1 MPEIRQEGDTM
12 GEFLGKR
19 VIPRHEGDWDK
30 ARSYEPLM
38 IVLDPETGDG
48 YISRYDVPAGT
59 LLTNEH
65 YWARCS
71 HFNAQMHRLET
82 DVAEDVEGMHTDLA
96 NTKSAMS
103 EELSQTHQKMA
114 EELSETE
121 NRMGEKVTA
130 ATSAMKDTQNSMDA
144 AVAQM
149 NKRLDA
155 NVTASTDSKADYAA
169 ELVDTR
175 VDSEG
180 TTYPSA
186 GEAIRSITA
195 GLARKIAPTEMG
207 TAYRNENTVQNS
219 MEGAAVHCLVHHV
232 SGYTGTFLGF
242 FSSYE
247 ECKEKSFRVVI
258 LSNKVP
264 YEGQAIITNSPNAWG
279 SDNGKVGCVA
289 LGAVKL
295 NEENGY
301 PAAFDLDFSES
312 RWEEF
317 VTKYTASRKFYFC
330 IRREKATAQDSE
342 FYVYAY
348 ETTDVKDFGWKYVS
362 EHDCLRI
369 LEQEIINA
377 RAGEASLP
385 QLLRAHEAILKEV
398 TDCHTDSAGVEYDS
412 LAERLKLI
420 DAMAAPRLPVSSYFA
435 PRDNTNGE
443 LKTGAMGVS
452 AVGENVQ
459 FKFDHTAY
467 VTEYEQTAW
476 SSVHFAFCISY
487 EQMMKLKGLDRLYLE
502 LFFEGVGEEGNKEQT
517 GKVLNP
523 RFYVNSVGNWAS
535 SVNPSVVVP
544 ITVGSKVFYHLE
556 QEMVEKVLEKERPL
570 YIVFAGSFMDNAVVK
585 DLGQVCLTVSIVNQR
600 SSGILTPFISY
611 ADSAE
616 TAAFANEAGKAI
628 QAENASY
635 AENADYAGSA
645 GSAVIADN
653 FFLVPAEELLNH
665 PGVRYSSGLDTLAY
679 PEKYPYAYRFGFQST
694 GNRASAKISGTG
706 FDQVVEFSIGL
717 SKESDQPHNQG
728 YAKQLSGMMSFDE
741 MLRKFEEGYQ
751 YCYLCEIEEF
761 ENCPEGVQG
770 GAYDN
775 RLLIAYYLDGK
786 FTNPINVSPVLKRII
801 YGNRKMYVWRFAFTQ
816 EILEAIQVQKEAGTF
831 SASWFGIWNTR
842 KYSGEEPVVWTPK
855 WYWQDYAFAD
865 DSFSNEDMATFFQS
879 KYTYWCSYVNHGKL
893 KERFAEVDASLEQL
907 KSGAEKAEER
917 LNGQEARI
925 KNLEKPTVLTGIVCW
940 GDSLTAGGGWTSTLQ
955 KLSGIPVYNGGTGG
969 ENARTIAAR
978 QGADVMLVNN
988 ITIPAACEP
997 VTIAVRKT
1005 DSGILT
1011 EEGYKVTPL
1020 LQGGAHVNPV
1030 KIGEVEGT
1038 LRWTGTNYA
1047 DTNGIWTFT
1056 RSAAGEAVTI
1066 KRPTAVRTAFDRL
1079 HNQPSEVMILFIGQ
1093 NGGYADLT
1101 DLIRMHQQMISHFK
1115 GKEYLVLGLSSGTE
1129 SQRAE
1134 YEKQMKQAFGRRFVS
1149 LREYLAHPVYDTD
1162 GKTVISCYGL
1172 DDAGLDPTDADI
1184 ERIKQGQVPQTLLAD
1199 SVHYTAVAQAN
1210 NVAVCDLWHE
1220 SGINRR
1226 TWSVFG
1232 AQKNAVNEQYAKY
1245 QLDASGKV
1253 VGSTPQ
1259 RYVNGQ
1265 SYYQKRN
1272 GSIVL
1277 EKYTGSSPYPFNG
1290 DQLHCSTEGYARIGE
1305 CVVGSVIRT
1314 FGK

>member
-1 MPEIRQEGDTM
+1 MMPEIRQEGDTM

-38 IVLDPETGDG
+38 IVLDPEKGDG

-301 PAAFDLDFSES
+301 LAAFDLDFSES

-1172 DDAGLDPTDADI
+1172 DDAGFDPTDADI

-1199 SVHYTAVAQAN
+1199 SVHYTAATKTVIGTM
-1210 NVAVCDLWHE
+1210 LYKKMIE
-1220 SGINRR
+1220 LGIL
-1226 TWSVFG
+1226 
-1232 AQKNAVNEQYAKY
+1232 EQ
-1245 QLDASGKV
+1245 
-1253 VGSTPQ
+1253 
-1259 RYVNGQ
+1259 
-1265 SYYQKRN
+1265 
-1272 GSIVL
+1272 
-1277 EKYTGSSPYPFNG
+1277 
-1290 DQLHCSTEGYARIGE
+1290 
-1305 CVVGSVIRT
+1305 
-1314 FGK
+1314 

>member
-1 MPEIRQEGDTM
+1 MMPEIRQEGDTM

-301 PAAFDLDFSES
+301 LAAFDLDFSES

-1199 SVHYTAVAQAN
+1199 SVHYTAATKTVIGTM
-1210 NVAVCDLWHE
+1210 LYKKMIE
-1220 SGINRR
+1220 LGIL
-1226 TWSVFG
+1226 
-1232 AQKNAVNEQYAKY
+1232 EQ
-1245 QLDASGKV
+1245 
-1253 VGSTPQ
+1253 
-1259 RYVNGQ
+1259 
-1265 SYYQKRN
+1265 
-1272 GSIVL
+1272 
-1277 EKYTGSSPYPFNG
+1277 
-1290 DQLHCSTEGYARIGE
+1290 
-1305 CVVGSVIRT
+1305 
-1314 FGK
+1314 

>member
-1 MPEIRQEGDTM
+1 M

-19 VIPRHEGDWDK
+19 VVPRHEGDWDK

-65 YWARCS
+65 YWAKCS
-71 HFNAQMHRLET
+71 HFNAQMRRLET
-82 DVAEDVEGMHTDLA
+82 DVAEDVEGMHSDLA
-96 NTKSAMS
+96 STKAAMS
-103 EELSQTHQKMA
+103 EELSQTHEKMA

-195 GLARKIAPTEMG
+195 GLARKIVPVDWG
-207 TAYRNENTVQNS
+207 TATRNESTIQNS
-219 MEGAAVHCLVHHV
+219 MEGSVVHCVVHHV

-242 FSSYE
+242 FGPYE
-247 ECKEKSFRVVI
+247 ECKGKSFRIVI
-258 LSNKVP
+258 LSNQVP
-264 YEGQAIITNSPNAWG
+264 YEGQAVITNSPNAWG
-279 SDNGKVGCVA
+279 SDNGKVGCVV

-301 PAAFDLDFSES
+301 LAAFDLDLSES

-317 VTKYTASRKFYFC
+317 VTKYTSSRKLYFC
-330 IRREKATAQDSE
+330 VRRESAAAQDSE

-348 ETTDVKDFGWKYVS
+348 ETTAIKDLGWKYVS
-362 EHDCLRI
+362 EHDRLRM
-369 LEQEIINA
+369 LEREIINA
-377 RAGEASLP
+377 RGEAASLP
-385 QLLRAHEAILKEV
+385 QLLRAYEAILQEV
-398 TDCHTDSAGVEYDS
+398 TDCHTDSSGILYENLSD
-412 LAERLKLI
+412 RLKLL

-443 LKTGAMGVS
+443 LKIGAMGASV
-452 AVGENVQ
+452 VGENVQ

-502 LFFEGVGEEGNKEQT
+502 LLFEGVGEEGNKEQA

-570 YIVFAGSFMDNAVVK
+570 YIVFAGSFLNNEIVEN
-585 DLGQVCLTVSIVNQR
+585 LGQVCLTVSIVNQR

-616 TAAFANEAGKAI
+616 TAAYANEAGKAI

-635 AENADYAGSA
+635 AVNADYAGSA

-653 FFLVPAEELLNH
+653 FFLVPAEELLNR
-665 PGVRYSSGLDTLAY
+665 PGVRYSFGLDTLVY

-694 GNRASAKISGTG
+694 GNRATFQINGTG

-728 YAKQLSGMMSFDE
+728 YAKNLNGMMSFDE
-741 MLRKFEEGYQ
+741 MLQKFEEGYQ

-761 ENCPEGVQG
+761 EDCPEGVQG

-786 FTNPINVSPVLKRII
+786 FTNPINVSPVLKRTIH
-801 YGNRKMYVWRFAFTQ
+801 GNRKMYVWRFAFTQ
-816 EILEAIQVQKEAGTF
+816 EMLEVIRAQKEAGTF

-842 KYSGEEPVVWTPK
+842 KYTGEEPVVWTPK

-907 KSGAEKAEER
+907 KSGVEKAEET
-917 LNGQEARI
+917 LNGQEVRI
-925 KNLEKPTVLTGIVCW
+925 KNLEKPTALTGIVCW

-955 KLSGIPVYNGGTGG
+955 KLSGLPVYNGGTGG

-978 QGADVMLVNN
+978 QGADVMLVND

-1056 RSAAGEAVTI
+1056 RSVAGEAVTI
-1066 KRPTAVRTAFDRL
+1066 KRPTAIRTAFDRL
-1079 HNQPSEVMILFIGQ
+1079 HNQASEVMILFIGQ
-1093 NGGYADLT
+1093 NGGYTDLA

-1184 ERIKQGQVPQTLLAD
+1184 ERIKLGQVPQTLLAD
-1199 SVHYTAVAQAN
+1199 SVHYTAATKTVIGTMLYKKM
-1210 NVAVCDLWHE
+1210 VELGILE
-1220 SGINRR
+1220 S
-1226 TWSVFG
+1226 
-1232 AQKNAVNEQYAKY
+1232 
-1245 QLDASGKV
+1245 
-1253 VGSTPQ
+1253 
-1259 RYVNGQ
+1259 
-1265 SYYQKRN
+1265 
-1272 GSIVL
+1272 
-1277 EKYTGSSPYPFNG
+1277 
-1290 DQLHCSTEGYARIGE
+1290 
-1305 CVVGSVIRT
+1305 
-1314 FGK
+1314 

>member
-1 MPEIRQEGDTM
+1 M

-19 VIPRHEGDWDK
+19 VVPRHEGDWDK

-65 YWARCS
+65 YWAKCS

-82 DVAEDVEGMHTDLA
+82 DVAEDVEGMHSDLA
-96 NTKSAMS
+96 STKAAMS
-103 EELSQTHQKMA
+103 EELSQTRQKMA

-175 VDSEG
+175 VDNEG

-195 GLARKIAPTEMG
+195 GLARKIVPVHWG
-207 TAYRNENTVQNS
+207 TATRNESTIQNS
-219 MEGAAVHCLVHHV
+219 MEGSAVHCVVHHV

-242 FSSYE
+242 FGPYE
-247 ECKEKSFRVVI
+247 ECKGKSFRVVI
-258 LSNKVP
+258 LSNQVP

-279 SDNGKVGCVA
+279 SDNGKVGCVV

-301 PAAFDLDFSES
+301 LAAFDLDLSES

-317 VTKYTASRKFYFC
+317 VTKYTSSRKLYFC
-330 IRREKATAQDSE
+330 VRRESAAAQDSE

-348 ETTDVKDFGWKYVS
+348 ETTAIKDLSWKYVS
-362 EHDCLRI
+362 EHDRLRM
-369 LEQEIINA
+369 LEREIINA
-377 RAGEASLP
+377 RGEEASLP
-385 QLLRAHEAILKEV
+385 QLLRAYEAILQEV
-398 TDCHTDSAGVEYDS
+398 TDCHTDSSGILYENLSD
-412 LAERLKLI
+412 RLKLL

-443 LKTGAMGVS
+443 LKTGAMGASV
-452 AVGENVQ
+452 VGENVQ

-502 LFFEGVGEEGNKEQT
+502 LLFEGVGEEGNKEQT

-570 YIVFAGSFMDNAVVK
+570 YVVFAGSFMDNAVVK

-653 FFLVPAEELLNH
+653 FFLVPAEELLNR
-665 PGVRYSSGLDTLAY
+665 PGVRYSFGLDTLAY

-728 YAKQLSGMMSFDE
+728 YAKHLSGMMSFDE
-741 MLRKFEEGYQ
+741 MLQKFEEGYQ

-761 ENCPEGVQG
+761 EDCPEGVQG

-786 FTNPINVSPVLKRII
+786 FTNSINISPVLKRTI
-801 YGNRKMYVWRFAFTQ
+801 YGNRKLYVWRFAFTQ
-816 EILEAIQVQKEAGTF
+816 EMLEVIREQKEAGTF

-842 KYSGEEPVVWTPK
+842 KYTGEEPVVWTPK

-865 DSFSNEDMATFFQS
+865 DRFSNEDMATFFQS

-907 KSGAEKAEER
+907 ESGVEKAEET
-917 LNGQEARI
+917 LNAQEARI

-955 KLSGIPVYNGGTGG
+955 KLSGLPVYNGGTGG

-978 QGADVMLVNN
+978 QGADVMLVND

-1056 RSAAGEAVTI
+1056 RSVAGEAVTI
-1066 KRPTAVRTAFDRL
+1066 KRPTAIRTAFDRL
-1079 HNQPSEVMILFIGQ
+1079 HNQASEVMILFIGQ
-1093 NGGYADLT
+1093 NGGYTDLA

-1184 ERIKQGQVPQTLLAD
+1184 ERIKLGQVPQTLLAD
-1199 SVHYTAVAQAN
+1199 SVHYTAATKTVIGTMLYKKM
-1210 NVAVCDLWHE
+1210 VELGILE
-1220 SGINRR
+1220 S
-1226 TWSVFG
+1226 
-1232 AQKNAVNEQYAKY
+1232 
-1245 QLDASGKV
+1245 
-1253 VGSTPQ
+1253 
-1259 RYVNGQ
+1259 
-1265 SYYQKRN
+1265 
-1272 GSIVL
+1272 
-1277 EKYTGSSPYPFNG
+1277 
-1290 DQLHCSTEGYARIGE
+1290 
-1305 CVVGSVIRT
+1305 
-1314 FGK
+1314 

>member
-82 DVAEDVEGMHTDLA
+82 NVAEDVEGMHTDLA

-130 ATSAMKDTQNSMDA
+130 ATSAMKDTQSSMDA
-144 AVAQM
+144 AVVQM

-180 TTYPSA
+180 TTYPNA

-195 GLARKIAPTEMG
+195 GLARKIVPAEMG

-242 FSSYE
+242 FGSYE

-301 PAAFDLDFSES
+301 LAVFDLDFSES

-348 ETTDVKDFGWKYVS
+348 ETTAVKDLGWKYVS
-362 EHDCLRI
+362 EYDWLRMMEREI
-369 LEQEIINA
+369 LNA
-377 RAGEASLP
+377 RGGEASLS
-385 QLLRAHEAILKEV
+385 QLLRAHEVILQEV
-398 TDCHTDSAGVEYDS
+398 TDCHSDSSGILYENLSD
-412 LAERLKLI
+412 RLKLL

-665 PGVRYSSGLDTLAY
+665 PGVRYSFGLDTLAY
-679 PEKYPYAYRFGFQST
+679 PEQYPYAYRYGFQST
-694 GNRASAKISGTG
+694 GNRASAKINGTG

-786 FTNPINVSPVLKRII
+786 FTNPINVSPVLKRTI
-801 YGNRKMYVWRFAFTQ
+801 YGNRKMYVWKFAFTQ

-855 WYWQDYAFAD
+855 WYWQDYAFVD

-879 KYTYWCSYVNHGKL
+879 KYTFWCSYVNHGKL

-925 KNLEKPTVLTGIVCW
+925 KNLEKPMVLTGIVCW
-940 GDSLTAGGGWTSTLQ
+940 GDSLTAGGGWTATLQ

-1020 LQGGAHVNPV
+1020 LQGGAHVNPA

-1199 SVHYTAVAQAN
+1199 SVHYTAATKTVIGTM
-1210 NVAVCDLWHE
+1210 LYKKMIE
-1220 SGINRR
+1220 LGIL
-1226 TWSVFG
+1226 
-1232 AQKNAVNEQYAKY
+1232 EQ
-1245 QLDASGKV
+1245 
-1253 VGSTPQ
+1253 
-1259 RYVNGQ
+1259 
-1265 SYYQKRN
+1265 
-1272 GSIVL
+1272 
-1277 EKYTGSSPYPFNG
+1277 
-1290 DQLHCSTEGYARIGE
+1290 
-1305 CVVGSVIRT
+1305 
-1314 FGK
+1314 

>member
-114 EELSETE
+114 EELSKTE

-195 GLARKIAPTEMG
+195 GLARKIVPAEMG

-242 FSSYE
+242 FGPYE

-301 PAAFDLDFSES
+301 LAAFDLDFSES

-317 VTKYTASRKFYFC
+317 VTKYTVSRKLYFC

-420 DAMAAPRLPVSSYFA
+420 DAMAAPRLPVSYFFG
-435 PRDNTNGE
+435 PRDNTNGV
-443 LKTGAMGVS
+443 LSKGVTGAEVDGQ
-452 AVGENVQ
+452 NVV
-459 FKFDHTAY
+459 FKFDHAAY
-467 VTEYEQTAW
+467 VTQYEKLQW
-476 SSVHFAFCISY
+476 SSLHFAYCISY
-487 EQMMKLKGLDRLYLE
+487 EQMMKLKRLDRLYLE
-502 LFFEGVGEEGNKEQT
+502 LTLEGIGPEGNKELE
-517 GKVLNP
+517 GAEVKV
-523 RFYVNSVGNWAS
+523 RFYVNSIGSWAS
-535 SVNPSVVVP
+535 TVTPIITTSV
-544 ITVGSKVFYHLE
+544 TVGSRIFCPLE
-556 QEMVEKVLEKERPL
+556 QEMVEKVIALGKPL
-570 YIVFAGSFMDNAVVK
+570 YIVFAGSFLNDKIVEN
-585 DLGQVCLTVSIVNQR
+585 LGQIQLTTSIVNQQSFIAR
-600 SSGILTPFISY
+600 SRFISR
-611 ADSAE
+611 ADHAE
-616 TAAFANEAGKAI
+616 TATFANEAGSATHAKE
-628 QAENASY
+628 AES
-635 AENADYAGSA
+635 AEEAGYAGSA
-645 GSAVIADN
+645 GSAVVADN
-653 FFLVPAEELLNH
+653 FFMVPADELLNQEK
-665 PGVRYSSGLDTLAY
+665 VRYSPGMDTLQY
-679 PEKYPYAYRFGFQST
+679 PEQYPYAYRYGFQST
-694 GNRASAKISGTG
+694 GNRASAKINGTG
-706 FDQVVEFSIGL
+706 FDQVVEFHIGL
-717 SKESDQPHNQG
+717 SKESDQTHNQG
-728 YAKQLSGMMSFDE
+728 YKKDISGMISFDD
-741 MLRKFEEGYQ
+741 MLRKFREGYQ
-751 YCYLCEIEEF
+751 YCYLCEIEEC
-761 ENCPEGVQG
+761 EDHPEGVQG

-786 FTNPINVSPVLKRII
+786 FTNPINVAPVLKRTI
-801 YGNRKMYVWRFAFTQ
+801 YGNRRMYVWKFAFTQ
-816 EILEAIQVQKEAGTF
+816 EILDVIQAQEAAGTF
-831 SASWFGIWNTR
+831 KTGWFGIWNTL
-842 KYSGEEPVVWTPK
+842 KYSGEKPVEWTPK
-855 WYWQDYAFAD
+855 WYWQDIVFTDDHFSAD
-865 DSFSNEDMATFFQS
+865 EVATYFQS
-879 KYTYWCSYVNHGKL
+879 KYTYWGSYVNHGKL
-893 KERFAEVDASLEQL
+893 KERFARLDSSMEQMAAD
-907 KSGAEKAEER
+907 AEKTGNNVKKVEETVNSQEER
-917 LNGQEARI
+917 I
-925 KNLEKPTVLTGIVCW
+925 KKLEKSSTALTGIVCW

-1199 SVHYTAVAQAN
+1199 SVHYTAATKTVIGTM
-1210 NVAVCDLWHE
+1210 LYKKMIE
-1220 SGINRR
+1220 LGIL
-1226 TWSVFG
+1226 
-1232 AQKNAVNEQYAKY
+1232 EQ
-1245 QLDASGKV
+1245 
-1253 VGSTPQ
+1253 
-1259 RYVNGQ
+1259 
-1265 SYYQKRN
+1265 
-1272 GSIVL
+1272 
-1277 EKYTGSSPYPFNG
+1277 
-1290 DQLHCSTEGYARIGE
+1290 
-1305 CVVGSVIRT
+1305 
-1314 FGK
+1314 

>member
-195 GLARKIAPTEMG
+195 GLARKIVPTEMG

-301 PAAFDLDFSES
+301 LEAFDLDFSES

-317 VTKYTASRKFYFC
+317 VTKYTASRKLYFC

-348 ETTDVKDFGWKYVS
+348 ETTAVKDLGWKYVS
-362 EHDCLRI
+362 EYDWLRI

-385 QLLRAHEAILKEV
+385 QLLRVHEAILKEV

-420 DAMAAPRLPVSSYFA
+420 DAMAAPRLPVSHYFG
-435 PRDNTNGE
+435 PKDNTNGA
-443 LKTGAMGVS
+443 LSKGVTGAEVDGQ
-452 AVGENVQ
+452 NVV
-459 FKFDHTAY
+459 FKFDYAAY
-467 VTEYEQTAW
+467 VTQYEKPQW
-476 SSVHFAFCISY
+476 SSLHFAYCISY
-487 EQMMKLKGLDRLYLE
+487 EQMMKLKRLDRLYLE
-502 LFFEGVGEEGNKEQT
+502 LTLEGIGPEGNKELE
-517 GKVLNP
+517 GAEVKV
-523 RFYVNSVGNWAS
+523 RFYVNSIGSWAS
-535 SVNPSVVVP
+535 TVTPIITTSV
-544 ITVGSKVFYHLE
+544 TVGSRIFYPLE
-556 QEMVEKVLEKERPL
+556 QEMVEKVIALGKPL
-570 YIVFAGSFMDNAVVK
+570 YIVFAGSFLNDKIVEN
-585 DLGQVCLTVSIVNQR
+585 LGQIQLTTSIVNQQSFIAR
-600 SSGILTPFISY
+600 SRFISR
-611 ADSAE
+611 ADHAE
-616 TAAFANEAGKAI
+616 TATFANEAGSATHAKN
-628 QAENASY
+628 AES
-635 AENADYAGSA
+635 AEEAGYAGSA
-645 GSAVIADN
+645 GSAVVADN
-653 FFLVPAEELLNH
+653 FFMVPADELLNQEK
-665 PGVRYSSGLDTLAY
+665 VRYSPGMDTLQY
-679 PEKYPYAYRFGFQST
+679 PDQYPYAYRYGFQST
-694 GNRASAKISGTG
+694 GNRASAKINGTG
-706 FDQVVEFSIGL
+706 FDQVVEFHIGL
-717 SKESDQPHNQG
+717 SKESDQTHNQG
-728 YAKQLSGMMSFDE
+728 YKKDISGMISFDD

-988 ITIPAACEP
+988 ITIPATCEP

-1056 RSAAGEAVTI
+1056 RSVAGEAVTI

-1199 SVHYTAVAQAN
+1199 SVHYTAATKTVIGTM
-1210 NVAVCDLWHE
+1210 LYKKMIE
-1220 SGINRR
+1220 LGIL
-1226 TWSVFG
+1226 
-1232 AQKNAVNEQYAKY
+1232 EQ
-1245 QLDASGKV
+1245 
-1253 VGSTPQ
+1253 
-1259 RYVNGQ
+1259 
-1265 SYYQKRN
+1265 
-1272 GSIVL
+1272 
-1277 EKYTGSSPYPFNG
+1277 
-1290 DQLHCSTEGYARIGE
+1290 
-1305 CVVGSVIRT
+1305 
-1314 FGK
+1314 

>member
-1 MPEIRQEGDTM
+1 M

-121 NRMGEKVTA
+121 NRVTSNVNA
-130 ATSAMKDTQNSMDA
+130 ATKAMQSTQNGMDA

-186 GEAIRSITA
+186 GEAMRSITA
-195 GLARKIAPTEMG
+195 GLLRKIVPVEMG
-207 TAYRNENTVQNS
+207 IAYRNENTVQNS
-219 MEGAAVHCLVHHV
+219 MEGAAVRCLVHHV

-242 FSSYE
+242 FGSYE
-247 ECKEKSFRVVI
+247 ECKEKSFRIVI
-258 LSNKVP
+258 LSNQVP

-279 SDNGKVGCVA
+279 SDSGKVGCVP
-289 LGAVKL
+289 LSAVKL

-301 PAAFDLDFSES
+301 LAAFDLDFSES

-317 VTKYTASRKFYFC
+317 VTKYTASRKLYFC
-330 IRREKATAQDSE
+330 IRREKAAAQDSE

-348 ETTDVKDFGWKYVS
+348 ETTAVKDLGWKYVS

-377 RAGEASLP
+377 RGGEASLS
-385 QLLRAHEAILKEV
+385 QLLRAHEVILQEV
-398 TDCHTDSAGVEYDS
+398 TDCHSDSSGILYENLSD
-412 LAERLKLI
+412 RLKLL

-570 YIVFAGSFMDNAVVK
+570 YIVFAGSFMDNRHSDSVYQ
-585 DLGQVCLTVSIVNQR
+585 LCGQCR
-600 SSGILTPFISY
+600 
-611 ADSAE
+611 
-616 TAAFANEAGKAI
+616 
-628 QAENASY
+628 
-635 AENADYAGSA
+635 
-645 GSAVIADN
+645 
-653 FFLVPAEELLNH
+653 
-665 PGVRYSSGLDTLAY
+665 
-679 PEKYPYAYRFGFQST
+679 
-694 GNRASAKISGTG
+694 
-706 FDQVVEFSIGL
+706 
-717 SKESDQPHNQG
+717 
-728 YAKQLSGMMSFDE
+728 
-741 MLRKFEEGYQ
+741 
-751 YCYLCEIEEF
+751 
-761 ENCPEGVQG
+761 
-770 GAYDN
+770 
-775 RLLIAYYLDGK
+775 
-786 FTNPINVSPVLKRII
+786 
-801 YGNRKMYVWRFAFTQ
+801 
-816 EILEAIQVQKEAGTF
+816 
-831 SASWFGIWNTR
+831 
-842 KYSGEEPVVWTPK
+842 
-855 WYWQDYAFAD
+855 
-865 DSFSNEDMATFFQS
+865 
-879 KYTYWCSYVNHGKL
+879 
-893 KERFAEVDASLEQL
+893 
-907 KSGAEKAEER
+907 
-917 LNGQEARI
+917 
-925 KNLEKPTVLTGIVCW
+925 
-940 GDSLTAGGGWTSTLQ
+940 
-955 KLSGIPVYNGGTGG
+955 NGG
-969 ENARTIAAR
+969 IC
-978 QGADVMLVNN
+978 Q
-988 ITIPAACEP
+988 
-997 VTIAVRKT
+997 
-1005 DSGILT
+1005 
-1011 EEGYKVTPL
+1011 
-1020 LQGGAHVNPV
+1020 
-1030 KIGEVEGT
+1030 
-1038 LRWTGTNYA
+1038 
-1047 DTNGIWTFT
+1047 
-1056 RSAAGEAVTI
+1056 
-1066 KRPTAVRTAFDRL
+1066 
-1079 HNQPSEVMILFIGQ
+1079 
-1093 NGGYADLT
+1093 
-1101 DLIRMHQQMISHFK
+1101 
-1115 GKEYLVLGLSSGTE
+1115 
-1129 SQRAE
+1129 
-1134 YEKQMKQAFGRRFVS
+1134 
-1149 LREYLAHPVYDTD
+1149 
-1162 GKTVISCYGL
+1162 
-1172 DDAGLDPTDADI
+1172 
-1184 ERIKQGQVPQTLLAD
+1184 
-1199 SVHYTAVAQAN
+1199 
-1210 NVAVCDLWHE
+1210 
-1220 SGINRR
+1220 
-1226 TWSVFG
+1226 
-1232 AQKNAVNEQYAKY
+1232 
-1245 QLDASGKV
+1245 
-1253 VGSTPQ
+1253 
-1259 RYVNGQ
+1259 
-1265 SYYQKRN
+1265 
-1272 GSIVL
+1272 
-1277 EKYTGSSPYPFNG
+1277 
-1290 DQLHCSTEGYARIGE
+1290 
-1305 CVVGSVIRT
+1305 
-1314 FGK
+1314 

>member
-1 MPEIRQEGDTM
+1 M

-195 GLARKIAPTEMG
+195 GLARKIVPAEMG

-279 SDNGKVGCVA
+279 SDNGKIGCVA

-301 PAAFDLDFSES
+301 LAAFDLDFSES

-317 VTKYTASRKFYFC
+317 VTKYTSSRKLYFC
-330 IRREKATAQDSE
+330 VRRESAAAQDSE

-348 ETTDVKDFGWKYVS
+348 ETTAVKALGWKYVS
-362 EHDCLRI
+362 EYDWLRMMEREI
-369 LEQEIINA
+369 LNA
-377 RAGEASLP
+377 RGGEASLS
-385 QLLRAHEAILKEV
+385 QLLRAHEVILQEV
-398 TDCHTDSAGVEYDS
+398 TDCHSDSSGILYENLSD
-412 LAERLKLI
+412 RLKLL

-665 PGVRYSSGLDTLAY
+665 PGVRYSFGLDTLAY

-786 FTNPINVSPVLKRII
+786 FTNPINVSPVLKRTI
-801 YGNRKMYVWRFAFTQ
+801 YGKRKMYVWRFAFTQ
-816 EILEAIQVQKEAGTF
+816 EILEVIRIQKEVGTF

-907 KSGAEKAEER
+907 KFGAEKAEER

-988 ITIPAACEP
+988 ITIPATCEP

-1011 EEGYKVTPL
+1011 EEGHKVTPL

-1056 RSAAGEAVTI
+1056 RSVAGEAVTI
-1066 KRPTAVRTAFDRL
+1066 KRPTAIRTAFDRL

-1093 NGGYADLT
+1093 NGGYVDLT

-1199 SVHYTAVAQAN
+1199 SVHYTAATKTVIGTM
-1210 NVAVCDLWHE
+1210 LYKKMIE
-1220 SGINRR
+1220 LGIL
-1226 TWSVFG
+1226 
-1232 AQKNAVNEQYAKY
+1232 EQ
-1245 QLDASGKV
+1245 
-1253 VGSTPQ
+1253 
-1259 RYVNGQ
+1259 
-1265 SYYQKRN
+1265 
-1272 GSIVL
+1272 
-1277 EKYTGSSPYPFNG
+1277 
-1290 DQLHCSTEGYARIGE
+1290 
-1305 CVVGSVIRT
+1305 
-1314 FGK
+1314 

>member
-1 MPEIRQEGDTM
+1 M

-19 VIPRHEGDWDK
+19 VIPRHEGDWEK

-195 GLARKIAPTEMG
+195 GLARKIVPAEMG

-247 ECKEKSFRVVI
+247 ECKEKLFRVVI

-301 PAAFDLDFSES
+301 LAAFDLDFSES

-317 VTKYTASRKFYFC
+317 VTKYTASRKLYFC
-330 IRREKATAQDSE
+330 IRREKAAAQDSE

-377 RAGEASLP
+377 RAGEASLS

-398 TDCHTDSAGVEYDS
+398 TDCHSDSSGILYENLSD
-412 LAERLKLI
+412 RLKLL

-502 LFFEGVGEEGNKEQT
+502 LFFEGVGEKGNKEQT

-544 ITVGSKVFYHLE
+544 ITVGSSIIWSRRWWRRFWKR
-556 QEMVEKVLEKERPL
+556 KDRC
-570 YIVFAGSFMDNAVVK
+570 ISF
-585 DLGQVCLTVSIVNQR
+585 LPEVSW
-600 SSGILTPFISY
+600 T
-611 ADSAE
+611 
-616 TAAFANEAGKAI
+616 T
-628 QAENASY
+628 
-635 AENADYAGSA
+635 
-645 GSAVIADN
+645 
-653 FFLVPAEELLNH
+653 
-665 PGVRYSSGLDTLAY
+665 
-679 PEKYPYAYRFGFQST
+679 
-694 GNRASAKISGTG
+694 
-706 FDQVVEFSIGL
+706 
-717 SKESDQPHNQG
+717 
-728 YAKQLSGMMSFDE
+728 QLS
-741 MLRKFEEGYQ
+741 
-751 YCYLCEIEEF
+751 
-761 ENCPEGVQG
+761 
-770 GAYDN
+770 
-775 RLLIAYYLDGK
+775 
-786 FTNPINVSPVLKRII
+786 RI
-801 YGNRKMYVWRFAFTQ
+801 W
-816 EILEAIQVQKEAGTF
+816 
-831 SASWFGIWNTR
+831 
-842 KYSGEEPVVWTPK
+842 
-855 WYWQDYAFAD
+855 D
-865 DSFSNEDMATFFQS
+865 
-879 KYTYWCSYVNHGKL
+879 
-893 KERFAEVDASLEQL
+893 
-907 KSGAEKAEER
+907 
-917 LNGQEARI
+917 
-925 KNLEKPTVLTGIVCW
+925 
-940 GDSLTAGGGWTSTLQ
+940 
-955 KLSGIPVYNGGTGG
+955 
-969 ENARTIAAR
+969 
-978 QGADVMLVNN
+978 
-988 ITIPAACEP
+988 
-997 VTIAVRKT
+997 
-1005 DSGILT
+1005 
-1011 EEGYKVTPL
+1011 
-1020 LQGGAHVNPV
+1020 
-1030 KIGEVEGT
+1030 
-1038 LRWTGTNYA
+1038 
-1047 DTNGIWTFT
+1047 
-1056 RSAAGEAVTI
+1056 RSA
-1066 KRPTAVRTAFDRL
+1066 
-1079 HNQPSEVMILFIGQ
+1079 
-1093 NGGYADLT
+1093 
-1101 DLIRMHQQMISHFK
+1101 
-1115 GKEYLVLGLSSGTE
+1115 
-1129 SQRAE
+1129 
-1134 YEKQMKQAFGRRFVS
+1134 
-1149 LREYLAHPVYDTD
+1149 
-1162 GKTVISCYGL
+1162 
-1172 DDAGLDPTDADI
+1172 
-1184 ERIKQGQVPQTLLAD
+1184 
-1199 SVHYTAVAQAN
+1199 
-1210 NVAVCDLWHE
+1210 
-1220 SGINRR
+1220 
-1226 TWSVFG
+1226 
-1232 AQKNAVNEQYAKY
+1232 
-1245 QLDASGKV
+1245 
-1253 VGSTPQ
+1253 
-1259 RYVNGQ
+1259 
-1265 SYYQKRN
+1265 
-1272 GSIVL
+1272 
-1277 EKYTGSSPYPFNG
+1277 
-1290 DQLHCSTEGYARIGE
+1290 
-1305 CVVGSVIRT
+1305 
-1314 FGK
+1314 

>member
-1 MPEIRQEGDTM
+1 M

-195 GLARKIAPTEMG
+195 GLARKIVPAEMG

-219 MEGAAVHCLVHHV
+219 IEGAAVHCLVHHV

-242 FSSYE
+242 FGSYE

-264 YEGQAIITNSPNAWG
+264 YEGQAIITNSQNAWG

-301 PAAFDLDFSES
+301 LTAFDLDLSES

-317 VTKYTASRKFYFC
+317 VTKYTSSRKLYFC
-330 IRREKATAQDSE
+330 VRRESAVAQDSE

-348 ETTDVKDFGWKYVS
+348 ETTALKDLGWKYVS
-362 EHDCLRI
+362 EHDRLRM

-377 RAGEASLP
+377 RGGEGSLS
-385 QLLRAHEAILKEV
+385 QLLQAHETILKEV

-420 DAMAAPRLPVSSYFA
+420 DAMAAPRLPVSYFFG
-435 PRDNTNGE
+435 PRDNTNGV
-443 LKTGAMGVS
+443 LSKGVTGAEVDGQ
-452 AVGENVQ
+452 NVV
-459 FKFDHTAY
+459 FKFDHAAY
-467 VTEYEQTAW
+467 VTQYEKLQW
-476 SSVHFAFCISY
+476 SSLHFAYCISY
-487 EQMMKLKGLDRLYLE
+487 EQMMKLKRLDRLYLE
-502 LFFEGVGEEGNKEQT
+502 LTLEGIGPEGNKELE
-517 GKVLNP
+517 GAEVKV
-523 RFYVNSVGNWAS
+523 RFYVNSIGNWAS
-535 SVNPSVVVP
+535 TVTPIITTSV
-544 ITVGSKVFYHLE
+544 TVGSRIFCPLE
-556 QEMVEKVLEKERPL
+556 QEMVEKVIALGKPL
-570 YIVFAGSFMDNAVVK
+570 YIVFAGSFLNDKIVEN
-585 DLGQVCLTVSIVNQR
+585 LGQIQLTTSIVNQQSFIAR
-600 SSGILTPFISY
+600 SRFISR
-611 ADSAE
+611 ADHAE
-616 TAAFANEAGKAI
+616 TATFANEAGSATHAKE
-628 QAENASY
+628 AES
-635 AENADYAGSA
+635 AEEAGYAGSA
-645 GSAVIADN
+645 GSAVVADN
-653 FFLVPAEELLNH
+653 FFMVPADELLNQEK
-665 PGVRYSSGLDTLAY
+665 VRYSPGMDTLQY
-679 PEKYPYAYRFGFQST
+679 PEQYPYAYRYGFQST
-694 GNRASAKISGTG
+694 GNRASAKINGTG
-706 FDQVVEFSIGL
+706 FDQVVEFHIGL
-717 SKESDQPHNQG
+717 SKESDQTHNQG
-728 YAKQLSGMMSFDE
+728 YKKDISGMISFDD
-741 MLRKFEEGYQ
+741 MLRKFREGYQ
-751 YCYLCEIEEF
+751 YCYLCEIEEC
-761 ENCPEGVQG
+761 EDHPEGVQG

-775 RLLIAYYLDGK
+775 RLLIAYYLDSK
-786 FTNPINVSPVLKRII
+786 FTNPINVSPVLKRTI
-801 YGNRKMYVWRFAFTQ
+801 YGNRKMYVWKFAFTQ

-855 WYWQDYAFAD
+855 WYWQDYAFVD

-1056 RSAAGEAVTI
+1056 RSVAGEAVTI
-1066 KRPTAVRTAFDRL
+1066 KRPTAIRTAFDRL

-1093 NGGYADLT
+1093 NGGYTDIA

-1199 SVHYTAVAQAN
+1199 SVHYTAATKTVIGTM
-1210 NVAVCDLWHE
+1210 LYKKMIE
-1220 SGINRR
+1220 LGIL
-1226 TWSVFG
+1226 
-1232 AQKNAVNEQYAKY
+1232 EQ
-1245 QLDASGKV
+1245 
-1253 VGSTPQ
+1253 
-1259 RYVNGQ
+1259 
-1265 SYYQKRN
+1265 
-1272 GSIVL
+1272 
-1277 EKYTGSSPYPFNG
+1277 
-1290 DQLHCSTEGYARIGE
+1290 
-1305 CVVGSVIRT
+1305 
-1314 FGK
+1314 

>member
-1 MPEIRQEGDTM
+1 M

-19 VIPRHEGDWDK
+19 VIPRHEGDWEK

-195 GLARKIAPTEMG
+195 GLARKIVPAEMG

-247 ECKEKSFRVVI
+247 ECKEKLFRVVI

-301 PAAFDLDFSES
+301 LAAFDLDFSES

-317 VTKYTASRKFYFC
+317 VTKYTASRKLYFC
-330 IRREKATAQDSE
+330 IRREKAAAQDSE

-377 RAGEASLP
+377 RAGEASLS

-398 TDCHTDSAGVEYDS
+398 TDCHSDSSGILYENLSD
-412 LAERLKLI
+412 RLKLL

-502 LFFEGVGEEGNKEQT
+502 LFFEGVGEKGNKEQT

-665 PGVRYSSGLDTLAY
+665 PGVRYSFGLDTLAY

-842 KYSGEEPVVWTPK
+842 KYSGEEHVVWTPK

-865 DSFSNEDMATFFQS
+865 DSFSDEDMATFFQS

-988 ITIPAACEP
+988 ITIPATCEP

-1056 RSAAGEAVTI
+1056 RSVAGEAVTI

-1115 GKEYLVLGLSSGTE
+1115 GKEYLVLGLSTGTE

-1199 SVHYTAVAQAN
+1199 SVHYTAATKTVIGTM
-1210 NVAVCDLWHE
+1210 LYKKMIE
-1220 SGINRR
+1220 LGIL
-1226 TWSVFG
+1226 
-1232 AQKNAVNEQYAKY
+1232 EQ
-1245 QLDASGKV
+1245 
-1253 VGSTPQ
+1253 
-1259 RYVNGQ
+1259 
-1265 SYYQKRN
+1265 
-1272 GSIVL
+1272 
-1277 EKYTGSSPYPFNG
+1277 
-1290 DQLHCSTEGYARIGE
+1290 
-1305 CVVGSVIRT
+1305 
-1314 FGK
+1314 

>member
-1 MPEIRQEGDTM
+1 M

-30 ARSYEPLM
+30 ARSYEPLI

-82 DVAEDVEGMHTDLA
+82 DVAEDVEGMHSDLA
-96 NTKSAMS
+96 STKAAMS
-103 EELSQTHQKMA
+103 NELKQTHEKMA

-130 ATSAMKDTQNSMDA
+130 ATSAMKDTQNSMDV
-144 AVAQM
+144 AVTQM

-195 GLARKIAPTEMG
+195 GLARKIVPAEMG

-242 FSSYE
+242 FGSYE

-301 PAAFDLDFSES
+301 LAAFDLDFSES

-398 TDCHTDSAGVEYDS
+398 TDCHSDSSGILYENLSD
-412 LAERLKLI
+412 RLKLL

-628 QAENASY
+628 QAENASH

-665 PGVRYSSGLDTLAY
+665 PGVRYSFGLDTLAY

-775 RLLIAYYLDGK
+775 RLLIAYYLDSK
-786 FTNPINVSPVLKRII
+786 FTNPINVSPVLKRTI

-978 QGADVMLVNN
+978 QGADVMLANN
-988 ITIPAACEP
+988 ITIPATCEP

-1199 SVHYTAVAQAN
+1199 SVHYTAATKTVIGTM
-1210 NVAVCDLWHE
+1210 LYKKMIE
-1220 SGINRR
+1220 LGIL
-1226 TWSVFG
+1226 
-1232 AQKNAVNEQYAKY
+1232 EQ
-1245 QLDASGKV
+1245 
-1253 VGSTPQ
+1253 
-1259 RYVNGQ
+1259 
-1265 SYYQKRN
+1265 
-1272 GSIVL
+1272 
-1277 EKYTGSSPYPFNG
+1277 
-1290 DQLHCSTEGYARIGE
+1290 
-1305 CVVGSVIRT
+1305 
-1314 FGK
+1314 

>member
-1 MPEIRQEGDTM
+1 M

-38 IVLDPETGDG
+38 IVLDPEKGDG

-301 PAAFDLDFSES
+301 LAAFDLDFSES

-1172 DDAGLDPTDADI
+1172 DDAGFDPTDADI

-1199 SVHYTAVAQAN
+1199 SVHYTAATKTVIGTM
-1210 NVAVCDLWHE
+1210 LYKKMIE
-1220 SGINRR
+1220 LGIL
-1226 TWSVFG
+1226 
-1232 AQKNAVNEQYAKY
+1232 EQ
-1245 QLDASGKV
+1245 
-1253 VGSTPQ
+1253 
-1259 RYVNGQ
+1259 
-1265 SYYQKRN
+1265 
-1272 GSIVL
+1272 
-1277 EKYTGSSPYPFNG
+1277 
-1290 DQLHCSTEGYARIGE
+1290 
-1305 CVVGSVIRT
+1305 
-1314 FGK
+1314 

>member
-1 MPEIRQEGDTM
+1 MEKKKARMLGDQQEGDTM

-48 YISRYDVPAGT
+48 YISRYEVPAGT
-59 LLTNEH
+59 MLTNEH
-65 YWARCS
+65 YWAKCS

-82 DVAEDVEGMHTDLA
+82 DVAEDVEGMHSDLA
-96 NTKSAMS
+96 STKDAMS
-103 EELSQTHQKMA
+103 EELSQTHQKMT

-121 NRMGEKVTA
+121 NRMGEKVDA
-130 ATSAMKDTQNSMDA
+130 ATSAMKDTQNSMDT

-155 NVTASTDSKADYAA
+155 NVTASTDGNADYAA

-186 GEAIRSITA
+186 GESIRSITT
-195 GLARKIAPTEMG
+195 GLARKIAPVDWG
-207 TAYRNENTVQNS
+207 TATRNENTVQNS
-219 MEGAAVHCLVHHV
+219 MEGSAVHCVVHHI

-242 FSSYE
+242 FGPYE

-258 LSNKVP
+258 LSNRVP

-279 SDNGKVGCVA
+279 SDNGKVGCVV

-301 PAAFDLDFSES
+301 LAAFDLDLSES

-317 VTKYTASRKFYFC
+317 VTKYTSSRKLYFC
-330 IRREKATAQDSE
+330 VRRESAAAQDSE

-348 ETTDVKDFGWKYVS
+348 ETTALKDLGWKYVS
-362 EHDCLRI
+362 EHDRLRM
-369 LEQEIINA
+369 LEREIINA
-377 RAGEASLP
+377 RGGEVSLP
-385 QLLRAHEAILKEV
+385 QLLQAHEAILKEV
-398 TDCHTDSAGVEYDS
+398 TDCHTDSAGVEYGS
-412 LAERLKLI
+412 LADRLKLI
-420 DAMAAPRLPVSSYFA
+420 DAMAAPRLPIASYFG
-435 PRDNTNGE
+435 PKDNENGA
-443 LKTGAMGVS
+443 LTKGATGAEVDGQ
-452 AVGENVQ
+452 NVI
-459 FKFDHTAY
+459 FRFDYAAY
-467 VTEYEQTAW
+467 VTQYEKTYW
-476 SSVHFAFCISY
+476 SSVHFTYCISY
-487 EQMMKLKGLDRLYLE
+487 EQMMKLKRLDRLYLE
-502 LFFEGVGEEGNKEQT
+502 LDFEGIGPEGNKTHEGEELRIQ
-517 GKVLNP
+517 
-523 RFYVNSVGNWAS
+523 FYVNGTSNWAS
-535 SVNPSVVVP
+535 TINPITGTSVV
-544 ITVGSKVFYHLE
+544 IGSRIFFPLE
-556 QEMVEKVLEKERPL
+556 QELVEKVLAKEKPL
-570 YIVFAGSFMDNAVVK
+570 YILFAGSFLNNDVVK
-585 DLGQVCLTVSIVNQR
+585 DLGQIQLTTSIVNQQSLIGR
-600 SSGILTPFISY
+600 SQFISHT
-611 ADSAE
+611 DHAE
-616 TAAFANEAGKAI
+616 TAAFANEAGSAVH
-628 QAENASY
+628 AEDAVR

-653 FFLVPAEELLNH
+653 FFLVPAEELLNR
-665 PGVRYSSGLDTLAY
+665 PGVRYSFGMDTVVY
-679 PEKYPYAYRFGFQST
+679 PEKYPYAYRYGFQST

-706 FDQVVEFSIGL
+706 FDQVVGFSIGL

-728 YAKQLSGMMSFDE
+728 YTKLLNGMLSFDE
-741 MLRKFEEGYQ
+741 MLRKFEEGYA
-751 YCYLCEIEEF
+751 YCYLCSIEEY
-761 ENCPEGVQG
+761 EDYPEGVQG

-775 RLLIAYYLDGK
+775 RLLIAYYLNDK
-786 FTNPINVSPVLKRII
+786 FTNPINVAPVLKRTI
-801 YGNRKMYVWRFAFTQ
+801 YGNRKMYVWRFVFTQ
-816 EILEAIQVQKEAGTF
+816 EMLESIQAQKDAGTF
-831 SASWFGIWNTR
+831 KPSWFGIWNTL
-842 KYSGEEPVVWTPK
+842 KYSGDEPVLWTPK

-879 KYTYWCSYVNHGKL
+879 KYTYWGSYVNHGKL
-893 KERFAEVDASLEQL
+893 KERFAEVDTSLEQL
-907 KSGAEKAEER
+907 ESGVEKVEET
-917 LNGQEARI
+917 LNEQEERI
-925 KNLEKPTVLTGIVCW
+925 KNLEKPAALTGIVCW

-1005 DSGILT
+1005 DSGIPT

-1056 RSAAGEAVTI
+1056 RSVAGEAVTI
-1066 KRPTAVRTAFDRL
+1066 KRPTAIRTAFDRL
-1079 HNQPSEVMILFIGQ
+1079 HNQASEVMLLFIGQ
-1093 NGGYADLT
+1093 NGGYADLA

-1184 ERIKQGQVPQTLLAD
+1184 ERIKLGQVPQTLLAD
-1199 SVHYTAVAQAN
+1199 SVHYTTATKTVIGTMLYKKM
-1210 NVAVCDLWHE
+1210 VEL
-1220 SGINRR
+1220 GIL
-1226 TWSVFG
+1226 
-1232 AQKNAVNEQYAKY
+1232 EQ
-1245 QLDASGKV
+1245 
-1253 VGSTPQ
+1253 
-1259 RYVNGQ
+1259 
-1265 SYYQKRN
+1265 
-1272 GSIVL
+1272 
-1277 EKYTGSSPYPFNG
+1277 
-1290 DQLHCSTEGYARIGE
+1290 
-1305 CVVGSVIRT
+1305 
-1314 FGK
+1314 

>member
-1 MPEIRQEGDTM
+1 M

-30 ARSYEPLM
+30 VRSYEPLM

-130 ATSAMKDTQNSMDA
+130 ATSAMKDTQSSMDA

-149 NKRLDA
+149 NKRMDA

-195 GLARKIAPTEMG
+195 GLARKIVPTEMG

-219 MEGAAVHCLVHHV
+219 MEGADVHCLIHHV

-242 FSSYE
+242 FGSYE

-258 LSNKVP
+258 LSNQVL

-279 SDNGKVGCVA
+279 SDNGKVGCMP
-289 LGAVKL
+289 LSAVKL

-301 PAAFDLDFSES
+301 LAAFDLDFSES

-317 VTKYTASRKFYFC
+317 VTKYTASRKLYFC
-330 IRREKATAQDSE
+330 IRREKAAAQDSE

-348 ETTDVKDFGWKYVS
+348 ETTAVKDLGWKYVS

-377 RAGEASLP
+377 RGGEASLS
-385 QLLRAHEAILKEV
+385 QLLRAHEVILQEV
-398 TDCHTDSAGVEYDS
+398 TDCHSDSSGILYENLSD
-412 LAERLKLI
+412 RLKLL

-600 SSGILTPFISY
+600 SSGILTPFISC

-694 GNRASAKISGTG
+694 GNRANAKISGTG

-786 FTNPINVSPVLKRII
+786 FTNPINVSPVLKRTI
-801 YGNRKMYVWRFAFTQ
+801 YGKRKMYVWRFAFTQ
-816 EILEAIQVQKEAGTF
+816 EILEVIRVQKEAGTF

-855 WYWQDYAFAD
+855 WYWQDYAFVD

-1056 RSAAGEAVTI
+1056 RSVAGEAVTI

-1199 SVHYTAVAQAN
+1199 SVHYTAATKTVIGTM
-1210 NVAVCDLWHE
+1210 LYKKMIE
-1220 SGINRR
+1220 LGIL
-1226 TWSVFG
+1226 
-1232 AQKNAVNEQYAKY
+1232 EQ
-1245 QLDASGKV
+1245 
-1253 VGSTPQ
+1253 
-1259 RYVNGQ
+1259 
-1265 SYYQKRN
+1265 
-1272 GSIVL
+1272 
-1277 EKYTGSSPYPFNG
+1277 
-1290 DQLHCSTEGYARIGE
+1290 
-1305 CVVGSVIRT
+1305 
-1314 FGK
+1314 

>member
-82 DVAEDVEGMHTDLA
+82 NVAEDVEGMHTDLA

-114 EELSETE
+114 EELFETE
-121 NRMGEKVTA
+121 NRVASNVNA
-130 ATSAMKDTQNSMDA
+130 ATKAMQSTQNSMDA

-180 TTYPSA
+180 TTYSSS
-186 GEAIRSITA
+186 GEAMRSITA
-195 GLARKIAPTEMG
+195 GLVRKIVPAEMG

-219 MEGAAVHCLVHHV
+219 MEGSAVRCLVHHV

-242 FSSYE
+242 FGSYE

-258 LSNKVP
+258 LSNQVL

-279 SDNGKVGCVA
+279 SDNGKVGCMP
-289 LGAVKL
+289 LSAVKL

-301 PAAFDLDFSES
+301 LAAFDLDFSES

-317 VTKYTASRKFYFC
+317 VTKYTASRKLYFC
-330 IRREKATAQDSE
+330 IRREKAAAQDSE

-348 ETTDVKDFGWKYVS
+348 ETTAVKDLGWKYVS

-377 RAGEASLP
+377 RGGEASLS
-385 QLLRAHEAILKEV
+385 QLLRAHEVILQEV
-398 TDCHTDSAGVEYDS
+398 TDCHSDSSGILYENLSD
-412 LAERLKLI
+412 RLKLL

-600 SSGILTPFISY
+600 SSGILTPFISC
-611 ADSAE
+611 ADRAE

-786 FTNPINVSPVLKRII
+786 FTNPINVSPVLKRTI
-801 YGNRKMYVWRFAFTQ
+801 YGKRKMYVWRFAFTQ
-816 EILEAIQVQKEAGTF
+816 EILEVIRVQKEAGTF

-955 KLSGIPVYNGGTGG
+955 KLSRIPVYNGGTGG

-988 ITIPAACEP
+988 ITIPATCEP

-1056 RSAAGEAVTI
+1056 RSVAGEAVTI

-1199 SVHYTAVAQAN
+1199 SVHYTAATKTVIGTM
-1210 NVAVCDLWHE
+1210 LYKKMIE
-1220 SGINRR
+1220 LGIL
-1226 TWSVFG
+1226 
-1232 AQKNAVNEQYAKY
+1232 EQ
-1245 QLDASGKV
+1245 
-1253 VGSTPQ
+1253 
-1259 RYVNGQ
+1259 
-1265 SYYQKRN
+1265 
-1272 GSIVL
+1272 
-1277 EKYTGSSPYPFNG
+1277 
-1290 DQLHCSTEGYARIGE
+1290 
-1305 CVVGSVIRT
+1305 
-1314 FGK
+1314 

>member
-1 MPEIRQEGDTM
+1 M

-130 ATSAMKDTQNSMDA
+130 ATSAMKDTQSSMDA

-186 GEAIRSITA
+186 GEAMRSITA
-195 GLARKIAPTEMG
+195 GLLRKIVPVEMG

-219 MEGAAVHCLVHHV
+219 MEGAAVRCLVHHV

-242 FSSYE
+242 FGSYE
-247 ECKEKSFRVVI
+247 ECKEKSFRIVI
-258 LSNKVP
+258 LSNQVP

-279 SDNGKVGCVA
+279 SDSGKVGCVP
-289 LGAVKL
+289 LSAVKL

-301 PAAFDLDFSES
+301 LAAFDLDFSES

-317 VTKYTASRKFYFC
+317 VTKYTASRKLYFC
-330 IRREKATAQDSE
+330 IRREKAAAQDSE

-348 ETTDVKDFGWKYVS
+348 ETTAVKDLGWKYVS

-377 RAGEASLP
+377 RGGEASLS
-385 QLLRAHEAILKEV
+385 QLLRAHEVILQEV
-398 TDCHTDSAGVEYDS
+398 TDCHSDSSGILYENLSD
-412 LAERLKLI
+412 RLKLL

-435 PRDNTNGE
+435 PRDNTIGE

-600 SSGILTPFISY
+600 SSGILTPFISC

-616 TAAFANEAGKAI
+616 MAAFANEAGKAI

-786 FTNPINVSPVLKRII
+786 FTNPINVSPVLKRTI
-801 YGNRKMYVWRFAFTQ
+801 YGKRKMYVWRFAFTQ
-816 EILEAIQVQKEAGTF
+816 EILEVIRVQKEAGTF

-988 ITIPAACEP
+988 ITIPATCEP

-1056 RSAAGEAVTI
+1056 RSVAGEAVTI

-1199 SVHYTAVAQAN
+1199 SVHYTAATKTVIGTM
-1210 NVAVCDLWHE
+1210 LYKKIIE
-1220 SGINRR
+1220 LGIL
-1226 TWSVFG
+1226 
-1232 AQKNAVNEQYAKY
+1232 EQ
-1245 QLDASGKV
+1245 
-1253 VGSTPQ
+1253 
-1259 RYVNGQ
+1259 
-1265 SYYQKRN
+1265 
-1272 GSIVL
+1272 
-1277 EKYTGSSPYPFNG
+1277 
-1290 DQLHCSTEGYARIGE
+1290 
-1305 CVVGSVIRT
+1305 
-1314 FGK
+1314 

>member
-1 MPEIRQEGDTM
+1 M

-195 GLARKIAPTEMG
+195 GLARKIVPAEMG

-242 FSSYE
+242 FGPYE

-301 PAAFDLDFSES
+301 LAAFDLDFSES

-317 VTKYTASRKFYFC
+317 VTKYTVSRKLYFC

-420 DAMAAPRLPVSSYFA
+420 DAMAAPRLPVSYFFG
-435 PRDNTNGE
+435 PRDNTNGV
-443 LKTGAMGVS
+443 LSKGVTGAEVDGQ
-452 AVGENVQ
+452 NVV
-459 FKFDHTAY
+459 FKFDHAAY
-467 VTEYEQTAW
+467 VTQYEKLQW
-476 SSVHFAFCISY
+476 SSLHFAYCISY
-487 EQMMKLKGLDRLYLE
+487 EQMMKLKRLDRLYLE
-502 LFFEGVGEEGNKEQT
+502 LTLEGIGPEGNKELE
-517 GKVLNP
+517 GAEVKV
-523 RFYVNSVGNWAS
+523 RFYVNSIGNWAS
-535 SVNPSVVVP
+535 TVTPIITTSV
-544 ITVGSKVFYHLE
+544 TVGSRIFCPLE
-556 QEMVEKVLEKERPL
+556 QEMVEKVIALGKPL
-570 YIVFAGSFMDNAVVK
+570 YIVFAGSFLNDKIVEN
-585 DLGQVCLTVSIVNQR
+585 LGQIQLTTSIVNQQSFIAR
-600 SSGILTPFISY
+600 SRFISR
-611 ADSAE
+611 ADHAE
-616 TAAFANEAGKAI
+616 TATFANEAGSATHAKE
-628 QAENASY
+628 AES
-635 AENADYAGSA
+635 AEEAGYAGSA
-645 GSAVIADN
+645 GSAVVADN
-653 FFLVPAEELLNH
+653 FFMVPADELLNQEK
-665 PGVRYSSGLDTLAY
+665 VRYSPGMDTLQY
-679 PEKYPYAYRFGFQST
+679 PEQYPYAYRYGFQST
-694 GNRASAKISGTG
+694 GNRASAKINGTG
-706 FDQVVEFSIGL
+706 FDQVVEFHIGL
-717 SKESDQPHNQG
+717 SKESDQTHNQG
-728 YAKQLSGMMSFDE
+728 YKKDISGMISFDD
-741 MLRKFEEGYQ
+741 MLRKFREGYQ
-751 YCYLCEIEEF
+751 YCYLCEIEEC
-761 ENCPEGVQG
+761 EDHPEGVQG

-775 RLLIAYYLDGK
+775 RLLIAYYLDSK
-786 FTNPINVSPVLKRII
+786 FTNPINVSPVLKRTI
-801 YGNRKMYVWRFAFTQ
+801 YGNRKMYVWKFAFTQ

-855 WYWQDYAFAD
+855 WYWQDYAFVD

-1011 EEGYKVTPL
+1011 EEGHKVTPL
-1020 LQGGAHVNPV
+1020 LQGGVHVNPV

-1056 RSAAGEAVTI
+1056 RSVAGEAVTI
-1066 KRPTAVRTAFDRL
+1066 KRPTAIRTAFDRL

-1093 NGGYADLT
+1093 NGGYIDIA

-1162 GKTVISCYGL
+1162 GKTVINCYGL

-1184 ERIKQGQVPQTLLAD
+1184 ERIKLGQVPQTLLAD
-1199 SVHYTAVAQAN
+1199 SVHYTAATKTVIGTM
-1210 NVAVCDLWHE
+1210 LYKKMIE
-1220 SGINRR
+1220 LGIL
-1226 TWSVFG
+1226 
-1232 AQKNAVNEQYAKY
+1232 EQ
-1245 QLDASGKV
+1245 
-1253 VGSTPQ
+1253 
-1259 RYVNGQ
+1259 
-1265 SYYQKRN
+1265 
-1272 GSIVL
+1272 
-1277 EKYTGSSPYPFNG
+1277 
-1290 DQLHCSTEGYARIGE
+1290 
-1305 CVVGSVIRT
+1305 
-1314 FGK
+1314 

>member
-1 MPEIRQEGDTM
+1 M

-195 GLARKIAPTEMG
+195 GLARKIVPAEMG

-279 SDNGKVGCVA
+279 SDNGKIGCVA

-301 PAAFDLDFSES
+301 LAAFDLDFSES

-317 VTKYTASRKFYFC
+317 VTKYTSSRKLYFC
-330 IRREKATAQDSE
+330 VRRESAAAQDSE

-348 ETTDVKDFGWKYVS
+348 ETTAVKALGWKYVS
-362 EHDCLRI
+362 EYDWLRMMEREI
-369 LEQEIINA
+369 LNA
-377 RAGEASLP
+377 RGGEASLS
-385 QLLRAHEAILKEV
+385 QLLRAHEVILQEV
-398 TDCHTDSAGVEYDS
+398 TDCHSDSSGILYENLSD
-412 LAERLKLI
+412 RLKLL

-665 PGVRYSSGLDTLAY
+665 PGVRYSFGLDTLAY

-775 RLLIAYYLDGK
+775 RLLIAYYLDSK
-786 FTNPINVSPVLKRII
+786 FTNPINVSPVLKRTI
-801 YGNRKMYVWRFAFTQ
+801 YGNRKMYVWKFAFTQ

-855 WYWQDYAFAD
+855 WYWQDYAFVD
-865 DSFSNEDMATFFQS
+865 DSFSDEDMATFFQS

-907 KSGAEKAEER
+907 KSGEEKAEER

-1199 SVHYTAVAQAN
+1199 SVHYTAATKTVIGTM
-1210 NVAVCDLWHE
+1210 LYKKMIE
-1220 SGINRR
+1220 LGIL
-1226 TWSVFG
+1226 
-1232 AQKNAVNEQYAKY
+1232 EQ
-1245 QLDASGKV
+1245 
-1253 VGSTPQ
+1253 
-1259 RYVNGQ
+1259 
-1265 SYYQKRN
+1265 
-1272 GSIVL
+1272 
-1277 EKYTGSSPYPFNG
+1277 
-1290 DQLHCSTEGYARIGE
+1290 
-1305 CVVGSVIRT
+1305 
-1314 FGK
+1314 

>member
-1 MPEIRQEGDTM
+1 M

-130 ATSAMKDTQNSMDA
+130 ATSAMKDTQSSMDA

-180 TTYPSA
+180 TTYPNA

-195 GLARKIAPTEMG
+195 GLARKIVPAEMG

-242 FSSYE
+242 FGSYE

-301 PAAFDLDFSES
+301 LAAFDLDFSES

-348 ETTDVKDFGWKYVS
+348 ETTAVKDLGWKYVS
-362 EHDCLRI
+362 EYDWLRMMEREI
-369 LEQEIINA
+369 LNA
-377 RAGEASLP
+377 RGGEASLS
-385 QLLRAHEAILKEV
+385 QLLRAHEVILQEV
-398 TDCHTDSAGVEYDS
+398 TDCHSDSSGILYENLSD
-412 LAERLKLI
+412 RLKLL

-665 PGVRYSSGLDTLAY
+665 PGVRYSFGLDTLAY
-679 PEKYPYAYRFGFQST
+679 PEQYPYAYRYGFQST
-694 GNRASAKISGTG
+694 GNRASAKINGTG
-706 FDQVVEFSIGL
+706 FDQVVGFSIGL

-786 FTNPINVSPVLKRII
+786 FTNPINVSPVLKRTI
-801 YGNRKMYVWRFAFTQ
+801 YGNRKMYVWKFAFTQ

-855 WYWQDYAFAD
+855 WYWQDYAFVD

-925 KNLEKPTVLTGIVCW
+925 KNLEKPMVLTGIVCW
-940 GDSLTAGGGWTSTLQ
+940 GDSLTAGGGWTATLQ

-1020 LQGGAHVNPV
+1020 LQGGAHVNPA

-1199 SVHYTAVAQAN
+1199 SVHYTAATKTVIGTM
-1210 NVAVCDLWHE
+1210 LYKKMIE
-1220 SGINRR
+1220 LGIL
-1226 TWSVFG
+1226 
-1232 AQKNAVNEQYAKY
+1232 EQ
-1245 QLDASGKV
+1245 
-1253 VGSTPQ
+1253 
-1259 RYVNGQ
+1259 
-1265 SYYQKRN
+1265 
-1272 GSIVL
+1272 
-1277 EKYTGSSPYPFNG
+1277 
-1290 DQLHCSTEGYARIGE
+1290 
-1305 CVVGSVIRT
+1305 
-1314 FGK
+1314 